1 MPWHISFPALF
12 ALFLFVVIP
21 AAAAAGVH
29 ALFRRFV
36 PATRLLP
43 HQEVAGF
50 LVAVVGVLYAVVLG
64 FIVVTTW
71 SAYDEAQRTA
81 DVEAGDVGDAFGFA
95 SMLPEPRRG
104 DMQRLLAQ
112 YAIEVR
118 DREWQT
124 MQHGR
129 EDLRARAL
137 LIDAARALGE
147 PVAKPSRDLDEALNR
162 ATTRTAVAAS
172 LRDIA
177 DNRRLRLIEAEN
189 GMQPALV
196 FALLLGA
203 FMVLAFVFLFG
214 VEDLALQLTMT
225 ALVAGTM
232 GLLLGVIV
240 VFSAPYAGALR
251 ISPSGWTYVIEKNG
265 FEAVAAG
272 ARQSRAGAA
281 TLPIDQNGPSVP

>member
-1 MPWHISFPALF
+1 
-12 ALFLFVVIP
+12 
-21 AAAAAGVH
+21 
-29 ALFRRFV
+29 
-36 PATRLLP
+36 
-43 HQEVAGF
+43 
-50 LVAVVGVLYAVVLG
+50 
-64 FIVVTTW
+64 
-71 SAYDEAQRTA
+71 
-81 DVEAGDVGDAFGFA
+81 
-95 SMLPEPRRG
+95 
-104 DMQRLLAQ
+104 
-112 YAIEVR
+112 
-118 DREWQT
+118 
-124 MQHGR
+124 
-129 EDLRARAL
+129 
-137 LIDAARALGE
+137 
-147 PVAKPSRDLDEALNR
+147 
-162 ATTRTAVAAS
+162 
-172 LRDIA
+172 
-177 DNRRLRLIEAEN
+177 
-189 GMQPALV
+189 MQPALV